1 MGVRLTDEAGARKSE
16 VGLHGFGRG
25 IGGAALDGVEN
36 GPVLG
41 GNETG
46 VLRPAQVKTCV
57 VEMRVELTERLGDD
71 TIA

>member
-1 MGVRLTDEAGARKSE
+1 MASAAAV
-16 VGLHGFGRG
+16 
-25 IGGAALDGVEN
+25 GGAALDGVEN